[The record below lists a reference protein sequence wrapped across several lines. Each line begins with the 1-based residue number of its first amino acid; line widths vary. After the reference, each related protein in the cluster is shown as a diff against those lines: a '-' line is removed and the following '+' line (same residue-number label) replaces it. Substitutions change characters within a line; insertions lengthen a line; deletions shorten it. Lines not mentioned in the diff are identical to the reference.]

1 MFHSNGSSASLS
13 FSMGMIWD
21 HHIVWNNYGNQVPI
35 GNPYQLLNST
45 QILTNTSANMPNDM
59 PLTPDQ
65 NGQLPTNGP
74 SLEFSVKIGF
84 VIFTEGVLT

>member
-1 MFHSNGSSASLS
+1 
-13 FSMGMIWD
+13 MGMIWD
-21 HHIVWNNYGNQVPI
+21 HHIMWNNYGNQVPI
-35 GNPYQLLNST
+35 GIPYQLLNST
-45 QILTNTSANMPNDM
+45 QILTNTSAKMPNEM

-74 SLEFSVKIGF
+74 TLEFSVKIGF